1 MTSPVIAAS
10 CAAATRAKPSHGDF
24 ASAAACGL
32 LRLSGSFST
41 DNTSAAQAAAREGL
55 GIGYGPFWQIRDLL
69 DRGALKI
76 VLEDFEGPR
85 MPVHAVF
92 PPSGMPPAKTR
103 LFADLL
109 AERLKRE
116 RL

>member
-1 MTSPVIAAS
+1 MAIPGQRPPQKRPGKRVLQHRQRLG
-10 CAAATRAKPSHGDF
+10 RAGG
-24 ASAAACGL
+24 GL
-32 LRLSGSFST
+32 
-41 DNTSAAQAAAREGL
+41 QGL
-55 GIGYGPFWQIRDLL
+55 GIGYGPYWQIRHHL
-69 DRGALKI
+69 DRGALKVI
-76 VLEDFEGPR
+76 MEDFEGPR

>member
-1 MTSPVIAAS
+1 MQGCFRTDDTAAM
-10 CAAATRAKPSHGDF
+10 H
-24 ASAAACGL
+24 AAACH
-32 LRLSGSFST
+32 
-41 DNTSAAQAAAREGL
+41 GL
-55 GIGYGPFWQIRDLL
+55 GLGYGPFWQIRDLL
-69 DRGALKI
+69 DRSAVEL
-76 VLEDFEGPR
+76 VLEDFEAPR
-85 MPVHAVF
+85 IPIHAVF